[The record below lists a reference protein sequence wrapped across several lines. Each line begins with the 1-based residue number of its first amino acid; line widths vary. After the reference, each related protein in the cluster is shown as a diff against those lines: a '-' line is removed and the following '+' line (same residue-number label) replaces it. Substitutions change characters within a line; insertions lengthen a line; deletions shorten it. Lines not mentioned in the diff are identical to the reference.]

1 MPASPRPVRCA
12 ILDQRGN
19 RRAPGGHRGGAGSM
33 LRPTMPEI
41 DLAELMRQAQ
51 QMQETM
57 AHLQK
62 SLEEVVVE
70 GSSGAGMV
78 KVKATG
84 GQRIV
89 GIEIDPSALQEDRDM
104 VQDLLVAAVNNAL
117 DRAREVAQT
126 RMSSMMP
133 P

>member
-1 MPASPRPVRCA
+1 
-12 ILDQRGN
+12 
-19 RRAPGGHRGGAGSM
+19 M
-33 LRPTMPEI
+33 LPPTMPEL

-62 SLEEVVVE
+62 ALEEVVVE

-89 GIEIDPSALQEDRDM
+89 GIEIDPAALQEDREM

-117 DRAREVAQT
+117 DRARELAQE
-126 RMSSMMP
+126 RMSSMLP
-133 P
+133 PGMIPPGTIPGL

>member
-1 MPASPRPVRCA
+1 MAE
-12 ILDQRGN
+12 L
-19 RRAPGGHRGGAGSM
+19 
-33 LRPTMPEI
+33 

-57 AHLQK
+57 AHVQRG
-62 SLEEVVVE
+62 LEQITVE

-89 GIEIDPSALQEDRDM
+89 SIEIDPAALKEDRDM
-104 VQDLLVAAVNNAL
+104 VQDLVVAAVNNAL
-117 DRAREVAQT
+117 DRAREVAQE
-126 RMSSMMP
+126 RMASMMP
-133 P
+133 AMPPGLVPGL

>member
-1 MPASPRPVRCA
+1 
-12 ILDQRGN
+12 
-19 RRAPGGHRGGAGSM
+19 
-33 LRPTMPEI
+33 MPEL

-57 AHLQK
+57 SHLQRG
-62 SLEEVVVE
+62 LETTVVE

-89 GIEIDPSALQEDRDM
+89 SIEIDPAALTEDRDM
-104 VQDLLVAAVNNAL
+104 VQDLIVAAVNNAL
-117 DRAREVAQT
+117 DRAREIAQE
-126 RMSSMMP
+126 RMSSMIPPGMMP
-133 P
+133 PGTIPGL